1 MTTWLSRLFRL
12 SNSLF
17 RIAAA
22 FLILAAAAA
31 ATAFYLAGTG
41 TDLTAVRQLVLHAGQ
56 WMAGQHTDR
65 MEIEL
70 QLDPDRAWL
79 EGSATLTVRA
89 TPNPARRFSFLLNPG
104 LELRAVR
111 VTVDGLVVPAKV
123 YRLLLLAVVELPEPI
138 AANESARIIFDY
150 AGSPELDPFGGESA
164 SFRADRILLGPE
176 TFWYPY
182 DAQSFFDL
190 SAKITLPSRLT
201 LAHNGPRPSFIVR
214 GATQEIRWSSERP
227 LAGMA
232 LIAGHLRTSTH
243 RDASMEYRV
252 YSAPGVGLDARRIAT
267 SVSEAHDTFQE
278 WFGESGYSQ
287 LSVVV
292 DPEVYRAFNDG
303 SGLMAT
309 PPRYFRDG
317 DYGFHLLAHE
327 TAHVWWGGTVS
338 ERWLAPGTGGQWI
351 VEGLATTAAAL
362 ATEARYGAPGLAR
375 VRRDNFFDPD
385 RQDVIQRMS
394 FLDNALGIQT
404 TRDTIYRKGGYVGLM
419 LRDRLG
425 QPVFTDA
432 LRQFVATH
440 RYSQASE
447 SDVQGALETA
457 SGLDLS
463 EFFGDWIR
471 SDRLPD
477 LALEPD
483 RDGRLEVA
491 NRGRLPIEPEV
502 EVVRVGADGTAE
514 TSLLKVG
521 ATLPALAS
529 GDYAVV
535 DPNLEWA
542 DVWRTNNRFP
552 PLRPPFFAS
561 AESADRVLVLRGS
574 GRAWD
579 PVAADLQDTE
589 GAILQQWDLPRGVV
603 SEPRWSPDGMS
614 LVFAV
619 ARRDGGEPN
628 VVTLRADGKRRIAGR
643 GCDPA
648 FDRDGTIL
656 AASGGRIVRVESEG
670 RTRPVISRADWQIKN
685 LSVSPSGRMV
695 LYVAFHRS
703 RQQVRIRNRDTGDDQ
718 LVVEGER
725 EPIWAAWDRDESAVY
740 AGVGIDAHW
749 RVLRI
754 PLGDA
759 SPTTVADGI
768 ASLRALVVSPGGT
781 QLALLAADEASYPEA
796 RHVLHVLDLRT
807 RAVLRLDIDGFDA
820 RSVTWVDADE
830 IIVAARR
837 VASESEPMVPADGA
851 LWRVWPASGRMSA
864 LDAG

>member
-22 FLILAAAAA
+22 FLIVATAAA

-41 TDLTAVRQLVLHAGQ
+41 TDLTAVRQLVRHAGQ

-89 TPNPARRFSFLLNPG
+89 TPNPVRRFSFLLNPG

-111 VTVDGLVVPAKV
+111 VSVDGLVMPVKV
-123 YRLLLLAVVELPEPI
+123 YRLLLLAVVELPEAI
-138 AANESARIIFDY
+138 AAGETAQIIFDY
-150 AGSPELDPFGGESA
+150 AGSPDLDPFGGESA
-164 SFRADRILLGPE
+164 SFRADRVLLGPE

-182 DAQSFFDL
+182 DAQSFFEL

-201 LAHNGPRPSFIVR
+201 LAHNGTRPSFIVR

-232 LIAGHLRTSTH
+232 LIAGILRASTH
-243 RDASMEYRV
+243 RDAGMEYRV

-267 SVSEAHDTFQE
+267 SVSEAHDHFRE
-278 WFGESGYSQ
+278 WFGASGFSQ
-287 LSVVV
+287 LSIVV

-362 ATEARYGAPGLAR
+362 ATEARYGAAGLAR

-425 QPVFTDA
+425 QAEFTDA
-432 LRQFVATH
+432 LRQFVAKH
-440 RYSQASE
+440 RYAQASD
-447 SDVQGALETA
+447 SDVQASLEAA
-457 SGLDLS
+457 SGLDLAD
-463 EFFGDWIR
+463 FFGDWIR
-471 SDRLPD
+471 SDHLPD
-477 LALEPD
+477 LALETD
-483 RDGRLEVA
+483 RDGRLGIA
-491 NRGRLPIEPEV
+491 NRGRLPIEPDV
-502 EVVRVGADGTAE
+502 EVVRVAADGAVE
-514 TSLLKVG
+514 SSRARVG
-521 ATLPALAS
+521 AALPPVAP
-529 GDYAVV
+529 GGYAVV
-535 DPNLEWA
+535 DPGLEWA
-542 DVWRTNNRFP
+542 DVWRGNNRHP
-552 PLRPPFFAS
+552 PIQPPFLAS
-561 AESADRVLVLRGS
+561 ATTADRLLVLRGS

-579 PVAADLQDTE
+579 PVAAELRDAN

-603 SEPRWSPDGMS
+603 SEPRWSADGTN

-619 ARRDGGEPN
+619 ARKDGGEPN
-628 VVTLRADGKRRIAGR
+628 IVTLRADGKRRIAGR

-656 AASGGRIVRVESEG
+656 AASGGRIVRIEGEG
-670 RTRPVISRADWQIKN
+670 RIRPVLARTDWQIKN
-685 LSVSPSGRMV
+685 LTISPSGRLV

-703 RQQVRIRNRDTGDDQ
+703 RQQVRVRNRDTGEDQ
-718 LVVEGER
+718 LLLEGER
-725 EPIWAAWDRDESAVY
+725 EPIWAAWERDESAVY
-740 AGVGIDAHW
+740 AGIGIDAHW
-749 RVLRI
+749 RVMRI
-754 PLGDA
+754 PLGEA
-759 SPTTVADGI
+759 SPTTIADGI
-768 ASLRALVVSPGGT
+768 ASLRALIVSPGGT
-781 QLALLAADEASYPEA
+781 QLALLAADDPSYPEA
-796 RHVLHVLDLRT
+796 RHVLHILDLRT
-807 RAVLRLDIDGFDA
+807 RAVLRLDIDGYDA

-830 IIVAARR
+830 VVVAARR
-837 VASESEPMVPADGA
+837 VGAESEPRVPADGA
-851 LWRVWPASGRMSA
+851 LWRVWPASGRSSP
-864 LDAG
+864 LGGG